1 MNAVVKE
8 VPKTEIA
15 EFDEFAGK
23 LAEFRKRYEGV
34 VYDLTIPEQ
43 EKQARSDRYAIGK
56 VISALDS
63 KHKELKEPLK
73 RQTDLIDGERKRIKD
88 DLLSIQ
94 DKIKSQI
101 EKREADIAAHA
112 LALQERVDA
121 IRLLDISPDVILSA
135 QNIQNR
141 IDEVSKIQID
151 DTYEDRKADAAL
163 AMMETKNHLNM
174 LLAARVKYEA
184 EQAELDKLRKEKEA
198 RERAEREEQIRK
210 VAEEK
215 AKCEAQA
222 QIEAAERAKKDAEE
236 RGRIAKE
243 AAERREVELK
253 AQAEKQAK
261 VAAERAIQE
270 ECARAEKEAAE
281 KAYQAGVT
289 KAKEDAAKAKKSHVA
304 KIDREVMESLDAVL
318 LDEITVGKV
327 FEAIRDGKITHVTL
341 NY

>member
-1 MNAVVKE
+1 MSAVLQEVK
-8 VPKTEIA
+8 KTEIV

-34 VYDLTIPEQ
+34 VYDLAIPEQ

-56 VISALDS
+56 VISALDA

-94 DKIKSQI
+94 DAIKSQI
-101 EKREADIAAHA
+101 EKREAEIAAHA
-112 LALQERVDA
+112 IMLQERVDA
-121 IRLLDISPDVILSA
+121 IRLMDIQPDVILSA

-141 IDEVSKIQID
+141 IDEVNKIRID

-163 AMMETKNHLNM
+163 ALMETKAHLTV
-174 LLAARVKYEA
+174 LLTARIQYEA
-184 EQAELDKLRKEKEA
+184 EQDELNRLRKEKED

-210 VAEEK
+210 GAEEK
-215 AKCEAQA
+215 AKREAQA
-222 QIEAAERAKKDAEE
+222 QIEAAERAKKEAEE

-243 AAERREVELK
+243 TAERREVELK
-253 AQAEKQAK
+253 VQAEKQAK
-261 VAAERAIQE
+261 TAAERAIQE
-270 ECARAEKEAAE
+270 ERVRAEKEAAE

-289 KAKEDAAKAKKSHVA
+289 KAKDDASKAKKSHIA
-304 KIDREVMESLDAVL
+304 KIDREVMEALDAVL

-327 FEAIRDGKITHVTL
+327 FSAIRDGKIAHVTL